1 MKRLILWLF
10 TLIGILVTVAAIGL
24 EIYVWLTYATAP
36 AGEIPAWALI
46 LMFKG

>member
-24 EIYVWLTYATAP
+24 EIYVWLTYGASP
-36 AGEIPAWALI
+36 AGEVPAWALI

>member
-10 TLIGILVTVAAIGL
+10 TLIGIAVTVAFIVA

-46 LMFKG
+46 LMLRG